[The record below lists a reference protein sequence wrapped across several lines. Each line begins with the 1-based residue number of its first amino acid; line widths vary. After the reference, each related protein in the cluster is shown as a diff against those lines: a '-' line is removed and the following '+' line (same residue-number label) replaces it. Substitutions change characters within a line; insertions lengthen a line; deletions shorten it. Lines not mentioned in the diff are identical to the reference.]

1 MKNLEKEIKMQ
12 KMFKNVFTVFMTKL
26 AKANNIDL
34 AELVKKSN
42 EDSELR
48 KEIQNLFLKTLPKS

>member
-1 MKNLEKEIKMQ
+1 MTNLEKEIKMQ

-26 AKANNIDL
+26 ANANNIDL

-48 KEIQNLFLKTLPKS
+48 KEIQNLFLKTLPKN

>member
-26 AKANNIDL
+26 AKENNIDL
-34 AELVKKSN
+34 SELVKKSN

-48 KEIQNLFLKTLPKS
+48 NEIQNLFLKSIKN